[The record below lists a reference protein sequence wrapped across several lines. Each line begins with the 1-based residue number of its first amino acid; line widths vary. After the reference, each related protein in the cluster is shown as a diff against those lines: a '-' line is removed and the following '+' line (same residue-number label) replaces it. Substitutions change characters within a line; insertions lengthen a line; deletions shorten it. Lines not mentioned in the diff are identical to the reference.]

1 MCGLF
6 ESLSVRDVE
15 VLALAAQGL
24 ANKEIARQLDS
35 PMSEETVK
43 GHLKRIFLKLD
54 VPNRTAAV
62 AVYMKHTSGE

>member
-15 VLALAAQGL
+15 VLGLAAEGL
-24 ANKEIARQLDS
+24 ANKEIARQIDP

-43 GHLKRIFLKLD
+43 GHLKHIFLKLG
-54 VPNRTAAV
+54 VANRTAAA
-62 AVYMKHTSGE
+62 AVYVNHTSGN